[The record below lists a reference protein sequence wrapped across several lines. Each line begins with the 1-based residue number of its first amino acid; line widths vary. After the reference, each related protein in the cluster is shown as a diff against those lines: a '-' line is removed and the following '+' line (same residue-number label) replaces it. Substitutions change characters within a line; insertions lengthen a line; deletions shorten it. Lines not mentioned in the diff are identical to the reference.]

1 MAGTFTDG
9 KEGTTLGYA
18 AHDASGVLSPFRF
31 TRQAVGAT
39 DVAFDIKF
47 CGICHSD
54 LHQVRRGVARAG
66 ARVPVGGDAPR
77 QLHTQPTRGRGARC
91 AARR

>member
-9 KEGTTLGYA
+9 KEGTTLGWA
-18 AHDASGVLSPFRF
+18 ATDATGVLSPFRF

-39 DVAFDIKF
+39 DVKFDIKF

-54 LHQVRRGVARAG
+54 LHQARGG
-66 ARVPVGGDAPR
+66 AA
-77 QLHTQPTRGRGARC
+77 RGA
-91 AARR
+91 A